1 MMMEDNEVEEIKI
14 KKTKLS
20 KEKKILYIETEQETV
35 ADLFRRGSMAK
46 NRDYQLV
53 NYIPPQ
59 LFQRYRKAQDI
70 CALLRQKHAEVQFTV
85 RIEQKDISIKT
96 RENKDKYWKDIT
108 DDFTHELDDWEMDRE
123 WDGLENTVDR
133 KQYVEF
139 TPGKGKRESESMLDR
154 ENLKRKEG
162 ITPPKGTTP
171 KKNKE

>member
-1 MMMEDNEVEEIKI
+1 MSSRAIHLREAY
-14 KKTKLS
+14 KTYMI
-20 KEKKILYIETEQETV
+20 ILITITT
-35 ADLFRRGSMAK
+35 GS
-46 NRDYQLV
+46 NFNL
-53 NYIPPQ
+53 PPKPGNQ
-59 LFQRYRKAQDI
+59 QGF
-70 CALLRQKHAEVQFTV
+70 
-85 RIEQKDISIKT
+85 
-96 RENKDKYWKDIT
+96 T